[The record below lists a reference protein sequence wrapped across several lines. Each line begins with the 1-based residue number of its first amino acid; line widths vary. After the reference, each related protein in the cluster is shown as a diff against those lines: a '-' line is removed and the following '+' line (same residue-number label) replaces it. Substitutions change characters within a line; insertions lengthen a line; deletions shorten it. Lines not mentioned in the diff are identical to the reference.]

1 MLRISKKH
9 QRQFTVSVLRF
20 NETTGE
26 GSSLVA
32 QRVKDLVLFLQWYGV
47 GTSTCCG
54 SGPGTSTCC
63 GSGPKKDNKK
73 KVEKQEKLSFPESY
87 LI

>member
-32 QRVKDLVLFLQWYGV
+32 QRVKDLVLFLQWCGV
-47 GTSTCCG
+47 GSIP
-54 SGPGTSTCC
+54 GPGTSTCC